1 MMIFEKNGVT
11 VFLVE
16 HKLAADSATEQRIDL
31 LQLSQITTNKGN
43 AMSTAI
49 RINDDIYVAAQRVA
63 GAERRSIPQQIE
75 FWAQVGKT
83 ALENPDLPIEFVR
96 ELLISKHTDRALA
109 EPFQLKAARK
119 SAHAARATR
128 KRV

>member
-1 MMIFEKNGVT
+1 MMIFEKNGVA
-11 VFLVE
+11 VFPVE
-16 HKLAADSATEQRIDL
+16 HKLAAGSAAEQRIDL
-31 LQLSQITTNKGN
+31 LQLSQITTNEGN

-83 ALENPDLPIEFVR
+83 ALPIEFVR

-119 SAHAARATR
+119 SAPAARATR
-128 KRV
+128 KRA